1 MPIENRSKLPKS
13 QKTSEVFGP
22 SLTLTDTKELPML
35 PRWRLILIAMLLLL
49 PIVLLVGIGLWM
61 AVRSGHW
68 LWLSWL
74 MPVSWGAA
82 WLLLRSSRQ
91 QELPLPEFGSRVHWT
106 PQDQAAAVIIAAEQG
121 RVGEATSEQLIDPE
135 FYQQLTIDLTT
146 KLARHYNPTST
157 DPLGSLSIVELLA
170 ISHLVSED
178 LEAWFQ
184 TYVPGSHLITVSQW
198 RTLGHVPGW
207 WNVLSNVGTIASVVL
222 DPTKIPRYLAM
233 RGAGDPLINLVKSNL
248 LGAFCRFYIQ
258 RIGYYLVEL
267 NSGRLRGGSSRYRQ
281 TMELINPSAWPPR
294 GADASGSVGTKPASV
309 TVTIA
314 IVGQVKSGKS
324 SLANCLLGDQ
334 RAAVDVLPLT
344 RDVTRYELT
353 GSAVTERATDRLVLL
368 DTPGYSDSGSTAAQK
383 NATREA
389 VRHADLVLLVLAATS
404 PAKQADAEMLAD
416 MSQWFQEHL
425 QLKPPPVIGVISK
438 VDMLSPLMEWSP
450 PYHWE
455 EPSRPK
461 EHSIRSAVDYATE
474 TLGTKLSSAVPVVTD
489 REHGRI
495 YGIEEWLLPTI
506 ALHLDD
512 ARAVSLVRSLH
523 HEYDQQRIWQVVSQ
537 FLRAGRQIRDAVR
550 APDPPSQP
558 PQ

>member
-1 MPIENRSKLPKS
+1 MMS
-13 QKTSEVFGP
+13 
-22 SLTLTDTKELPML
+22 
-35 PRWRLILIAMLLLL
+35 RWRLILIAGLMLL
-49 PIVLLVGIGLWM
+49 PVVLLVGIGLWK
-61 AVRSGHW
+61 AVQSGHW

-74 MPVSWGAA
+74 LPVSWGAA
-82 WLLLRSSRQ
+82 WLVLRSSRQ
-91 QELPLPEFGSRVHWT
+91 KELPLPEIGSRVHWT
-106 PQDQAAAVIIAAEQG
+106 PQDQSAAVIITSEQG
-121 RVGEATSEQLIDPE
+121 RVGEASAAQLIDPE
-135 FYQQLTIDLTT
+135 FYQQVTIDLAT
-146 KLARHYNPTST
+146 KLARHYHPKST
-157 DPLGSLSIVELLA
+157 DPVGSLSIVELLA
-170 ISHLVSED
+170 IAHLVSED
-178 LEAWFQ
+178 LEDWFQ

-198 RTLGHVPGW
+198 RMLGNVPGW
-207 WNVLSNVGTIASVVL
+207 WNVLANVGSIASVVL
-222 DPTKIPRYLAM
+222 DPTKLPRYVAM
-233 RGAGDPLINLVKSNL
+233 RGTGDPLVNLVKSNL
-248 LGAFCRFYIQ
+248 LEAFCRFYIQ

-281 TMELINPSAWPPR
+281 TVEKINPSTSSSRSAEAVAPTETK
-294 GADASGSVGTKPASV
+294 ASSV

-334 RAAVDVLPLT
+334 QAAVDVLPLT

-353 GSAVTERATDRLVLL
+353 GSAVTDRATDRLILL
-368 DTPGYSDSGSTAAQK
+368 DTPGYSDSGATAAQK
-383 NATREA
+383 QATLEA

-404 PAKQADAEMLAD
+404 PAKQADSEMLAD
-416 MSQWFQEHL
+416 MSQWFQEHR

-438 VDMLSPLMEWSP
+438 VDALSPLMEWLP

-461 EHSIRSAVDYATE
+461 EHSIRNAVDYATE
-474 TLGTKLSSAVPVVTD
+474 VLGTRLSSAVPVVTD

-523 HEYDQQRIWQVVSQ
+523 HEYDQQRTWQVVSQ
-537 FLRAGRQIRDAVR
+537 FIRAGQQIHDAVR
-550 APDPPSQP
+550 ASDQP
-558 PQ
+558 NTPAQ

>member
-1 MPIENRSKLPKS
+1 M
-13 QKTSEVFGP
+13 
-22 SLTLTDTKELPML
+22 M
-35 PRWRLILIAMLLLL
+35 PRWRLILIAVLVLL
-49 PIVLLVGIGLWM
+49 PVVLLGGIGLWM
-61 AVRSGHW
+61 AVRSGYW

-82 WLLLRSSRQ
+82 WLLLRSSRKK
-91 QELPLPEFGSRVHWT
+91 ELPLPAIGSRMHWT
-106 PQDQAAAVIIAAEQG
+106 PQDRDAIVIITAEQS
-121 RVGEATSEQLIDPE
+121 RVNEATSEQLISPE
-135 FYQQLTIDLTT
+135 FYQQITIDLVT
-146 KLARHYNPTST
+146 KLARHYHPTST
-157 DPLGSLSIVELLA
+157 DPLGSLSIVELLTIA
-170 ISHLVSED
+170 HLVSED
-178 LEAWFQ
+178 LEDWFQ

-198 RTLGHVPGW
+198 CMLGNVPAW
-207 WNVLSNVGTIASVVL
+207 WNVLSNVGTIASVAL

-233 RGAGDPLINLVKSNL
+233 RGAGDPLISLVKSNL

-258 RIGYYLVEL
+258 RTGDYLVEL

-281 TMELINPSAWPPR
+281 TMELITPSHAAPSRPGAPGSPKTPP
-294 GADASGSVGTKPASV
+294 DSV

-416 MSQWFQEHL
+416 MSQWFQDHR

-438 VDMLSPLMEWSP
+438 VDLLSPLMEWTP

-461 EHSIRSAVDYATE
+461 ELSIRNAVDYATE
-474 TLGTKLSSAVPVVTD
+474 TLGNKLSSAVPVVTD

-512 ARAVSLVRSLH
+512 ARAVSLVRTLH
-523 HEYDQQRIWQVVSQ
+523 HEYDQQRIWQVMSQ
-537 FLRAGRQIRDAVR
+537 LLRSGRQIRDAVH
-550 APDPPSQP
+550 PPTPPSQP